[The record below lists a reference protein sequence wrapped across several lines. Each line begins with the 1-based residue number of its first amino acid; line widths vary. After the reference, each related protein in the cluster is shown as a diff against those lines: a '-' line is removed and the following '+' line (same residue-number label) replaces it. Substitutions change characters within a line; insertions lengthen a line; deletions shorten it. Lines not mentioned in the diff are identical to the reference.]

1 MSSKFKSYIGT
12 LNSNVYNVHIHV
24 PSKIHDQLTKDGTKR
39 VLCTVDDN
47 EYFHAG
53 LMPKGDGDYFIML
66 NKSRMKKFKLE
77 IGDKVQIKLEKD
89 NSKYGMK
96 MPPEFDEVLGSDEE
110 GSNLFEALT
119 DGKKRNLIHLVAIT
133 KSTDLRITKALIM
146 MDHLKA
152 NNGKLDHKMLN
163 EAMKPENRKY

>member
-1 MSSKFKSYIGT
+1 VKQKFKSHIGT
-12 LNSNVYNVHIHV
+12 LDSNVYNVHIHV
-24 PSKIHDQLTKDGTKR
+24 PSDIYGKMTKDGNKR
-39 VLCTVDDN
+39 VLCTVDKN

-53 LMPKGDGDYFIML
+53 LMPKGDGNFFIML

-77 IGDKVQIKLEKD
+77 IGQEINVTLEKD
-89 NSKYGMK
+89 TSKYGMK
-96 MPPEFDEVLGSDEE
+96 MPPEFDEVLGSDAE
-110 GSNLFEALT
+110 GSQLFEQLT

-133 KSTDLRITKALIM
+133 KNTDLRITKALIM
-146 MDHLKA
+146 LDHLKA